1 MPEASRRAGG
11 GACPPGAA
19 ILKEKQRCATRNAG
33 LVGPAGFEPTGG
45 GGKVLC
51 LTAWRRPIA
60 KRKAVQGWAY
70 TVFGGVPREIR
81 TLGLQSHN
89 LAR

>member
-1 MPEASRRAGG
+1 MPGPTADMRKRKTALRKRTTLFWLGRPDLNRRMEESKSSALPLGDG
-11 GACPPGAA
+11 PV
-19 ILKEKQRCATRNAG
+19 KEKTVRD
-33 LVGPAGFEPTGG
+33 
-45 GGKVLC
+45 
-51 LTAWRRPIA
+51 
-60 KRKAVQGWAY
+60 WAY